1 MFECDVISELPLDR
15 LGAYLESSIEGFN
28 DLLSFVRLSGGNS
41 NPTYRLFARSGT
53 YALRRRP
60 VGTLLPSA
68 HAIDREFRV
77 LTALQK
83 STVPV
88 PIPLHFASDESIL
101 GSTFYVMTFVEGRT
115 YNSPCLP
122 GLGRTDRLQIYNEMV
137 QMLAN
142 LHKLDYEQIGLSGFG
157 KPAGYFGRQ
166 LTRWIAQYRASQTS
180 EIAAVEDLASWL
192 TKHIPKD
199 SSRYHLVH
207 GDFRLDNILF
217 EVAPNRA
224 IALLDWELATLGPP
238 FVDIAYQCMQWR
250 LPASRPELR
259 GLGGTDRP
267 ALGIPDEARYVDT
280 FCTLA
285 GVDQAVDWSFYLS
298 FSFFRLA
305 SICQGIYRRSLD
317 GILPPELEQ
326 TFRGAAE
333 CIAETARGVMR

>member
-1 MFECDVISELPLDR
+1 MSTDEKSDLPLDR
-15 LGAYLESSIEGFN
+15 LGSYLESSINGFK
-28 DLLSFVRLSGGNS
+28 DLLSFARLPGGNS
-41 NPTYRLFARSGT
+41 NPTYRLFARSGS
-53 YALRRRP
+53 YVLRRRP

-83 STVPV
+83 STVPA
-88 PIPLHFASDESIL
+88 PTPLHFASDESIL

-115 YNSPCLP
+115 YNSPCLC
-122 GLGRTDRLQIYNEMV
+122 GLGPTDRLQIYDEMV
-137 QMLAN
+137 HMLAN
-142 LHKLDYEQIGLSGFG
+142 LHMLDYERIGLSGFG
-157 KPAGYFGRQ
+157 KPAGYFERQ
-166 LTRWIAQYRASQTS
+166 LSRWIAQYRTNQTS
-180 EIAAVEDLASWL
+180 AITAVEDLVSWL
-192 TKHIPKD
+192 TNHHIPKD
-199 SSRYHLVH
+199 LGRYHLVH

-217 EVAPNRA
+217 ESASNRA

-238 FVDIAYQCMQWR
+238 FVDISYQCMQWR

-267 ALGIPDEARYVDT
+267 ALGIPDEARYIDT
-280 FCTLA
+280 FCTLTGVNQ
-285 GVDQAVDWSFYLS
+285 GVDWNYYLS

-317 GILPPELEQ
+317 GVLPPELEQ

-333 CIAETARGVMR
+333 CVAETARSVMR